1 MKIENITS
9 SVFAKIVS
17 TINIVAIVLL
27 MSPFHYATAASL
39 TAISDTMSRQKAS
52 TASIHKIVFTS
63 TSAIA
68 AGNTIAVAFPAGFT
82 TTGLVITELQICHGV
97 TTGLEHG
104 TAAVT
109 GTTACTATDE
119 TIAASNG
126 ASTVWG
132 AVISGTTTITLTA
145 PSGTF
150 TNTISAGHKVTIQ
163 IAALHMI
170 NPTLSTPT
178 ITITTTSDS
187 GSFVVPVDDDDQV
200 TISATVGSTIS
211 FDLDT
216 YATATTSTET
226 ATPYTVALGAL
237 TTAGASGS
245 NESSI
250 NAIWFDLNTN
260 ASGGATVS
268 VVSLNGALKST
279 STPAN
284 TIPSATATMAAGTA
298 NYGIC
303 EKRNDVTSGTFTKV
317 APFNGATCTTTPTG
331 NTVGAV
337 TTTAQTMYNTS
348 GAPIVAARAEIMV
361 NAENSTSTQAHSD
374 YADTLTFIATATF

>member
-1 MKIENITS
+1 MKIENITRS
-9 SVFAKIVS
+9 MFAKVVS
-17 TINIVAIVLL
+17 AINIIAIVLL

-39 TAISDTMSRQKAS
+39 TAISDTMSREKAS
-52 TASIHKIVFTS
+52 TASTHKIVFTS

-68 AGNTIAVAFPAGFT
+68 AGNTIAVAFPSGFT
-82 TTGLVITELQICHGV
+82 TTGLVITDLQICHGV
-97 TTGLEHG
+97 STGLEHG

-109 GTTACTATDE
+109 GTSCTATDE

-126 ASTVWG
+126 ASTIWG

-150 TNTISAGHKVTIQ
+150 TNTISAGHKVTIF
-163 IAALHMI
+163 ITATHMV
-170 NPTLSTPT
+170 NPTVSTPT
-178 ITITTTSDS
+178 VTITTTSDS
-187 GSFVVPVDDDDQV
+187 GSYVVPIADDDQV
-200 TISATVGSTIS
+200 NVSATVGSTIS

-237 TTAGASGS
+237 TTAAASGS
-245 NESSI
+245 NESSV

-268 VVSLNGALKST
+268 VLSANGALKST
-279 STPAN
+279 STPAD
-284 TIPSATATMAAGTA
+284 TIPSATATMTAGTA
-298 NYGIC
+298 NYGLC
-303 EKRNDVTSGTFTKV
+303 EKRNDKTSGTFNKV
-317 APFNGATCTTTPTG
+317 SPFDGATCSTTPTG

-337 TTTAQTMYNTS
+337 TTTAQTMYNTA
-348 GAPIVAARAEIMV
+348 GAPIVGARAEIMV